1 MKKIITVEGMCCA
14 HCAKR
19 VENALSAVT
28 GVVSA
33 DVKLK
38 KSLAVVRSRVE
49 VPDDEIKSVI
59 EGAGFKVTQIVT
71 K

>member
-38 KSLAVVRSRVE
+38 KSLAVVRSREAVS
-49 VPDDEIKSVI
+49 DESIKEVI

>member
-1 MKKIITVEGMCCA
+1 MKKLISVEGMCCA
-14 HCAKR
+14 RCAKR
-19 VENALSAVT
+19 VEDALSAAT

-38 KSLAVVRSRVE
+38 KNLAVVRSRVE
-49 VPDDEIKSVI
+49 VPDELIKSVI
-59 EGAGFKVTQIVT
+59 EGAGFKVTQIIA

>member
-1 MKKIITVEGMCCA
+1 MKKLITVEGMCCER
-14 HCAKR
+14 CAKR
-19 VENALSAVT
+19 VEDALSAVT

-38 KSLAVVRSRVE
+38 KNLAIVRSRNE
-49 VPDDEIKSVI
+49 ISDGEIKSVI
-59 EGAGFKVTQIVT
+59 EGAGFKITQIVT